1 MKKTE
6 VNLQKLG
13 FTIEDVSEIEREPMS
28 ASEMSEILLQMVH
41 EYADYSDEEFA
52 KHMRRNYG
60 LSHDDSM
67 YLRRKMIGAEVTSR
81 FLNALYDN

>member
-13 FTIEDVSEIEREPMS
+13 FTIEDVTDIKRAPMS
-28 ASEMSEILLQMVH
+28 ASEMDEVLLQMVH

-52 KHMRRNYG
+52 KRMRRNYG

-67 YLRRKMIGAEVTSR
+67 YLREQIRGAVAIRLIEGI
-81 FLNALYDN
+81 FGD